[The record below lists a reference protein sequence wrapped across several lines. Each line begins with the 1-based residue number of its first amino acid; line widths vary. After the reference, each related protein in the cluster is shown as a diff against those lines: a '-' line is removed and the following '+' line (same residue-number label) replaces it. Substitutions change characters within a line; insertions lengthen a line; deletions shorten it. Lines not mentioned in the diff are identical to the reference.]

1 MKGKRINENVEKKRR
16 SEERKRRRRKKKKK
30 KKNSK
35 SRVGVN
41 QRKTETVF
49 ETSSI
54 LPCFPLRHVHV
65 DTTCTIPS
73 RGESSLN
80 IYERAESASVQALGN
95 AASFFLAINPAS
107 MRPPD
112 RRDVGPTSRRG
123 VSSSSPSSIV
133 GRALKTLVEISIRL
147 RRPSWIDGREH
158 VLEKIASW
166 KDRDGNYAGSIS
178 SRFSEEEIRFLVVRS
193 IKDKDLGSLI

>member
-1 MKGKRINENVEKKRR
+1 M
-16 SEERKRRRRKKKKK
+16 
-30 KKNSK
+30 
-35 SRVGVN
+35 
-41 QRKTETVF
+41 F

-147 RRPSWIDGREH
+147 RRPSGSMEENTCWKRLQVG
-158 VLEKIASW
+158 KIAMEITLDPFPLVFQKRRFDFSLC
-166 KDRDGNYAGSIS
+166 DRLKIKIWDRSFRILT
-178 SRFSEEEIRFLVVRS
+178 RFFEILLDDFWPR
-193 IKDKDLGSLI
+193 